1 MSKKLNF
8 FISYD
13 VMLNYICTK
22 SGMSQCK
29 KKCKFVQEMI
39 EMIFNVYKTYMIY

>member
-1 MSKKLNF
+1 MSKKQKK

-29 KKCKFVQEMI
+29 KKCKYVQEMI
-39 EMIFNVYKTYMIY
+39 EMIFNVYKTYIIY